1 MAEISSL
8 CSGSDFK
15 AGYEVDIT
23 EPGSRVWT
31 SLAHLDYLARPA
43 LGLRCHLRFM
53 VSLHDDTQTVTMA
66 GGAIGLR
73 RHHYRFHCHRVCVSR
88 HGRKRSEM
96 AATQLQLETSGSS
109 PQSGRGDRKLG
120 AASGRTPWATS
131 GWLWQTQWPIPP
143 RPSPQSCH

>member
-1 MAEISSL
+1 MS
-8 CSGSDFK
+8 FK
-15 AGYEVDIT
+15 IHGFTETGY
-23 EPGSRVWT
+23 RVWT
-31 SLAHLDYLARPA
+31 SDISNYTLGLLAF
-43 LGLRCHLRFM
+43 GLRCHLRFM

-66 GGAIGLR
+66 GGVIGLR
-73 RHHYRFHCHRVCVSR
+73 RHHYRFHCHRVCDMPR
-88 HGRKRSEM
+88 GWGHGRKRSEM